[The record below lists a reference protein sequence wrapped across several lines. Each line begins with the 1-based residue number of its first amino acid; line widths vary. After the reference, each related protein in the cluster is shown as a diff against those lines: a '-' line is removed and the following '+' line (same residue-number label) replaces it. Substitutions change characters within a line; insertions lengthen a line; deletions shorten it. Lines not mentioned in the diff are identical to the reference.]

1 MPQSTKGLS
10 SPFPAAV
17 PVQWLWGWHLQVAQA
32 VASVHPAPTGT
43 PRALGT
49 GRNQRPQTHGPVRL
63 SCTLPVSQQP
73 LPCVLSHSQEKGLA
87 GGKSCCSGMAGTEQP
102 LFGFHFLEKQTLGG
116 FTLHGRMPQS
126 AGLGSAEGN
135 EPEAGPRLHPSCELR
150 CSPATTAPEHVPWEQ
165 HGSGICQSPCNKE
178 SRGGKTQMPRTC
190 LHGSGC
196 LGIASVLQNEG
207 KKKKLLSVIQ
217 ENLPLRSGPG
227 GEVSHQTKQLR
238 VSEPSW
244 LAVTPSGWAAQALP
258 HFSTVCEVSL
268 KYCSL
273 GICFCY
279 VADVSE
285 ITTSISLARQHL
297 TLEETPPCA
306 SITHQVL
313 SEPCGRVRIYIRERE
328 QKKSAAI
335 NLPPQPVGGFAPCM

>member
-1 MPQSTKGLS
+1 MGQGAWGLLPYCKMKG
-10 SPFPAAV
+10 
-17 PVQWLWGWHLQVAQA
+17 
-32 VASVHPAPTGT
+32 
-43 PRALGT
+43 
-49 GRNQRPQTHGPVRL
+49 
-63 SCTLPVSQQP
+63 
-73 LPCVLSHSQEKGLA
+73 
-87 GGKSCCSGMAGTEQP
+87 
-102 LFGFHFLEKQTLGG
+102 
-116 FTLHGRMPQS
+116 
-126 AGLGSAEGN
+126 
-135 EPEAGPRLHPSCELR
+135 
-150 CSPATTAPEHVPWEQ
+150 
-165 HGSGICQSPCNKE
+165 
-178 SRGGKTQMPRTC
+178 
-190 LHGSGC
+190 
-196 LGIASVLQNEG
+196 
-207 KKKKLLSVIQ
+207 KKKLLSVIQ

-258 HFSTVCEVSL
+258 HFSAVCEVSL

-297 TLEETPPCA
+297 TLEETPQCA